1 MEPNRN
7 FMMGVGLALAVLST
21 IPIVLQILDEQY
33 PLGSTLFNVLIG
45 LMLSLP
51 LYIYVARFRH
61 KVKTGNYIPQKT
73 TGSLYRYLIPTVVIG
88 VLLGQIVWR
97 FFLGNDLKDALL
109 LILSG
114 WMFGTMCFLVFVAW
128 RFAPKG

>member
-7 FMMGVGLALAVLST
+7 FMMSVGLVLAALST
-21 IPIVLQILDEQY
+21 IPVVLQILDDQY
-33 PLGSTLFNVLIG
+33 TVGSTLFNVLIG

-51 LYIYVARFRH
+51 LYIYVAWSRH
-61 KVKTGNYIPQKT
+61 KVKTGNFIPQKM
-73 TGSLYRYLIPTVVIG
+73 TGSLYRYLIPTAVIG

-97 FFLGNDLKDALL
+97 FIGNNLKDALL

-114 WMFGTMCFLVFVAW
+114 WMFGTLCFLLFVAW
-128 RFAPKG
+128 RFAPKE

>member
-51 LYIYVARFRH
+51 LYIYVARFCH

-97 FFLGNDLKDALL
+97 FF
-109 LILSG
+109 
-114 WMFGTMCFLVFVAW
+114 
-128 RFAPKG
+128 

>member
-7 FMMGVGLALAVLST
+7 FMMGVGLVLAALST

-33 PLGSTLFNVLIG
+33 TVSSTLFNALIG
-45 LMLSLP
+45 LMLSKP
-51 LYIYVARFRH
+51 LYIYVAWSRH
-61 KVKTGNYIPQKT
+61 KVKMGNFIPQKT

-97 FFLGNDLKDALL
+97 FLGNDLKDALL
-109 LILSG
+109 IILSG
-114 WMFGTMCFLVFVAW
+114 WMFGTMCFLLFVAW
-128 RFAPKG
+128 RFLPKG

>member
-7 FMMGVGLALAVLST
+7 FMMGVGLVLAALST
-21 IPIVLQILDEQY
+21 IPVVLQILDEQY
-33 PLGSTLFNVLIG
+33 TVGSTLFNVLIG

-51 LYIYVARFRH
+51 LYLHVAWSRH
-61 KVKTGNYIPQKT
+61 NVKTGSYIPQKT

-88 VLLGQIVWR
+88 VLLGQIIWR
-97 FFLGNDLKDALL
+97 FLGSGLKDALL

-128 RFAPKG
+128 RYTPKG

>member
-7 FMMGVGLALAVLST
+7 FMMGVGLVLAALST

-33 PLGSTLFNVLIG
+33 TVGSILFRVLIG

-51 LYIYVARFRH
+51 LYLYTAWSRH

-88 VLLGQIVWR
+88 MLLGQIVWL
-97 FFLGNDLKDALL
+97 FLGDDLKDALF

-114 WMFGTMCFLVFVAW
+114 WMFGTMCFLLFVAW
-128 RFAPKG
+128 RYAPKG